1 MDELVKAMK
10 IAFSTEF
17 SFYLKAH
24 YFHWNVEGS
33 DFLEYHEL
41 FGKIYEEVYD
51 NTIDKCAEYV
61 RTLGGYAP
69 GSITRFAELSVIPD
83 QTKIPR
89 AELMFE
95 ELLDNN
101 AKIIEL
107 LNACFEATQQEN
119 KQGIANFIADRLDA
133 HEKHAWMIRSILTKG
148 RA

>member
-1 MDELVKAMK
+1 MEELVASLRVALANTFVMYFKV
-10 IAFSTEF
+10 
-17 SFYLKAH
+17 H
-24 YFHWNVEGS
+24 QFHWNVEGPA
-33 DFLEYHEL
+33 FFQFHEL